1 MRVNIQAAH
10 NGAGYAD
17 NALLFA
23 CALGRLDDAF
33 MLADAVFFSRGFDPG
48 NLFFSEQQGAYLA
61 PGDRLTSTLFQPVTA
76 VMRADPR
83 FELLVG
89 EIGLK
94 KYWDES
100 GSTPDYKA

>member
-1 MRVNIQAAH
+1 
-10 NGAGYAD
+10 
-17 NALLFA
+17 
-23 CALGRLDDAF
+23 
-33 MLADAVFFSRGFDPG
+33 
-48 NLFFSEQQGAYLA
+48 
-61 PGDRLTSTLFQPVTA
+61 
-76 VMRADPR
+76 MRADPR